1 MKRSRLL
8 PFLEAVKYIFMFVLV
23 LMFINFNT
31 QIVKQTENTNK
42 LAKSTNQVVK
52 GQGDILKAI
61 KQVTEDTRITASQQ
75 TSIIICMLQV
85 PIAER
90 STDLQ
95 AQCRKEADAITDS
108 TVYKDNAVVTP
119 RPQSSPQSSNP
130 TKDTNNV
137 TPPATKDTNNEV
149 SPAKKLCIPIVLV
162 KVGCR

>member
-1 MKRSRLL
+1 MKHIKIL
-8 PFLEAVKYIFMFVLV
+8 PLLEAIKYILLFVLI

-95 AQCRKEADAITDS
+95 AQCRKEADAITDN

-119 RPQSSPQSSNP
+119 SPQSSNP

-162 KVGCR
+162 KVGCK

>member
-31 QIVKQTENTNK
+31 QIVKQTESTNK
-42 LAKSTNQVVK
+42 LAESTNTVVK

-95 AQCRKEADAITDS
+95 AQCRKEADAITDN

-130 TKDTNNV
+130 TKDMNNV
-137 TPPATKDTNNEV
+137 ASPDTKDTNNEV

-162 KVGCR
+162 KVGCK

>member
-31 QIVKQTENTNK
+31 QIVKQTESTNK
-42 LAKSTNQVVK
+42 LAESTNTVVK

-95 AQCRKEADAITDS
+95 AQCRKEADAITDN

-130 TKDTNNV
+130 TKDMNNV
-137 TPPATKDTNNEV
+137 ASPDTKDTNNEV
-149 SPAKKLCIPIVLV
+149 SPAKKLCIPLVLV
-162 KVGCR
+162 KLGCR